1 MCKLQIENR
10 HGFGQ
15 RLAVVVVAALLAA
28 THGAEVV
35 TPGNPAK
42 ELFAKNCAVCHGA
55 DGTAQT
61 PLAKRLG
68 VKDLS
73 QSKLTDAQIKQQISE
88 GRQENQSASKMPAFK
103 EKLTRQEIESL
114 VPVVKDFRGAN
125 SQENLGPK
133 DRK

>member
-10 HGFGQ
+10 HGFGR
-15 RLAVVVVAALLAA
+15 RLGAVIVAALLAA
-28 THGAEVV
+28 THGAEVA
-35 TPGNPAK
+35 TPANPAK
-42 ELFAKNCAVCHGA
+42 ELFAKNCAVCHSA

-61 PLAKRLG
+61 SLAKRLG

-73 QSKLTDAQIKQQISE
+73 ESKLTDAQIKQQISE

-103 EKLTRQEIESL
+103 EKLTRQEVDSL

-125 SQENLGPK
+125 GQANLGPNPK
-133 DRK
+133 